1 MSLLMLLLACSPTET
16 WVIEP
21 YMSPCEGA
29 FAMSCM
35 LASVDDGPVEFVY
48 EGIDGFTFAL
58 GDRVTATVRSEDV
71 LNPPLDG
78 AGVRH
83 TLVEEISRESAVG
96 ETFDVAFNPGS
107 GMITVDESAGSGT
120 MVGQPWTCEASLCG
134 EIAAA
139 IGGTSAFEV
148 TFLFV
153 DGADGVA
160 IEAQAVGA
168 G

>member
-21 YMSPCEGA
+21 YMPPCEGA

-48 EGIDGFTFAL
+48 EGIDGFTFSL

-71 LNPPLDG
+71 PNPPLDG

-83 TLVEEISRESAVG
+83 TLVDEISRESAVG

-107 GMITVDESAGSGT
+107 GLITVDESMGSGT
-120 MVGQPWTCEASLCG
+120 MAGQPWTCEVSLCA

-139 IGGTSAFEV
+139 IAGAAAFEV
-148 TFLFV
+148 MFVFV
-153 DGADGVA
+153 DGAEGVEIA
-160 IEAQAVGA
+160 AQAVGA